1 MRPTLIL
8 LVALVPILL
17 LYARV
22 DVAHAA
28 TTTASSDTKQL
39 QSPRSIAENSPLSER
54 QKWGLA
60 QDAFKKAQKEEKR
73 KDNEAAAYYY
83 EVALELLGSLDLAS
97 IDLPAG
103 RVLSLQSKVLKRY
116 NSFLASIDNLP
127 STAGP
132 VAILESVAPK
142 SDAESD
148 QIPEKD
154 NPAQAENLT
163 PQATLRPDRTR
174 LPDIPM
180 TMNGAVAGQI
190 TFFMN
195 RGRKVMM
202 KWMERAAYMFPRLRP
217 ILAQEGIPEDVL
229 YLAMIESGLNPR
241 AYSYAHAAG
250 VWQFIPSSGRIYG
263 LDVGRLYDERMHV
276 EESTRAACQYLRKLY
291 DEFGDW
297 YLAFAA
303 YNCGELRV
311 EKEIARSRTRDY
323 WNLRK
328 LPAQTRGYVPAYLA
342 TRAICENPTQYGFP
356 PMNPET
362 PYGGAEVWVNGN
374 YKLDDV
380 ARAAGVDADMVADLN
395 PEFVQGVIPSGA
407 PVKVR
412 LPRDP
417 DSGFESR
424 LAGMPRTIIPATA
437 LHKVR
442 RGESLADIAS
452 LYGTTPEEIRAM
464 PDNRKV
470 SFKKLRPGVELTV
483 PLAQE
488 IAPKG
493 NQPLAVAAAAMV
505 PKSQPANGAQKKI
518 VVSESEPKSVADV
531 SDPNRVSPDKLTTQ
545 AATHKIIYTVHR
557 GESLGKISRQLGV
570 SVEEICQQNNIK
582 NRNHVVPGSKL
593 TITIEGGPVEVAA
606 QPQKTDDAAKKPE
619 AKSFTHTVQP
629 GDTIWSIARQ
639 YGQDP
644 HKILNWNRLTRE
656 SAIYPGQELIINQ

>member
-8 LVALVPILL
+8 LVALVPSLL
-17 LYARV
+17 LTARV
-22 DVAHAA
+22 DVAQAA
-28 TTTASSDTKQL
+28 TTTASSESKQL
-39 QSPRSIAENSPLSER
+39 QSPRSIAENSQLSER
-54 QKWGLA
+54 QKWSLA
-60 QDAFKKAQKEEKR
+60 RDAFKKAQTEEKH

-97 IDLPAG
+97 IDLPTG

-116 NSFLASIDNLP
+116 NAFLASIDNLP

-132 VAILESVAPK
+132 VAILESAAPK
-142 SDAESD
+142 TDADNE
-148 QIPEKD
+148 QIPEKEKQ
-154 NPAQAENLT
+154 PPRENLT

-174 LPDIPM
+174 LPDVPT
-180 TMNGAVAGQI
+180 TMNAAVAGQI

-217 ILAQEGIPEDVL
+217 ILAEEGVPEEVL

-311 EKEIARSRTRDY
+311 EREIAHSRSRDY
-323 WNLRK
+323 WRLKK
-328 LPAQTRGYVPAYLA
+328 LPSQTRGYVPAYLA

-356 PMNPET
+356 PMDPET

-374 YKLDDV
+374 YKLDDI
-380 ARAAGVDADMVADLN
+380 AQAAGVDADIVADLN
-395 PEFVQGVIPSGA
+395 PEFVQGVTPSGG
-407 PVKVR
+407 PVKIR

-417 DSGFESR
+417 DGGFETR

-437 LHKVR
+437 IHKVR
-442 RGESLADIAS
+442 RGQTLASIAA
-452 LYGTTPEEIRAM
+452 LYRTTPEDIRAL

-470 SFKKLRPGVELTV
+470 NFKKLRSGMQLAV
-483 PLAQE
+483 PITQQIETKADDR
-488 IAPKG
+488 P
-493 NQPLAVAAAAMV
+493 AVAAIV
-505 PKSQPANGAQKKI
+505 PAQTNKTTNGAQKKV
-518 VVSESEPKSVADV
+518 VVSVAEPKSVADA
-531 SDPNRVSPDKLTTQ
+531 SNPNSAPDTAT
-545 AATHKIIYTVHR
+545 ASATHKIIYTVHR

-570 SVEEICQQNNIK
+570 SVDEICRQNNISNP
-582 NRNHVVPGSKL
+582 NRVLPGSKL
-593 TITIEGGPVEVAA
+593 KIEIAGGPVEVAA
-606 QPQKTDDAAKKPE
+606 QKADDSAKKSDS
-619 AKSFTHTVQP
+619 KSFTHTVQS

-644 HKILNWNRLTRE
+644 HNILRWNRLTRE
-656 SAIYPGQELIINQ
+656 SAIYPGQEIIINQ